1 MRIAHMLLSRGFAGT
16 ERATAEICN
25 AHVRDHAVQ
34 LILRHDHRGAGGA
47 SILDRLD
54 PAVQVVEVT
63 RWWPRPAV
71 RTALERF
78 APDVIHAHL
87 RRSTRLLAQIRP
99 DAATVATL
107 HLTVNGPHFATM
119 DGLICIADWQRRDL
133 PAGFRGQVFFINES
147 MIPAPRLSP
156 EAITARRAELGAG
169 RDDYL
174 VGGVGRLARSKG
186 FDLLIKAFERAALPQ
201 ARLAILGDG
210 RERSR
215 LQRLARRAEPAVTL
229 PGFRSDIKQYYQ
241 AFDLFVCPSRREP
254 LGRVVLE
261 ALDGGAPVLATA
273 TAGPSELLERHGGDL
288 APIGDV
294 AALAARL
301 RHHYDARTPRR
312 QIDLS
317 GYYIDTVAR
326 QTYEAYERLIVTRAQ
341 SRLTALS

>member
-1 MRIAHMLLSRGFAGT
+1 MRIAHTLLSRGFAGT
-16 ERATAEICN
+16 ERATAEMCN
-25 AHVRDHAVQ
+25 AHVRGHAVQ
-34 LILRHDHRGAGGA
+34 LILRQDHRGAGGA
-47 SILDRLD
+47 SIRDRLD
-54 PAVQVVEVT
+54 PAVEVVEVT

-71 RTALERF
+71 RAAVERF
-78 APDVIHAHL
+78 RPDVIHAHL

-107 HLTVNGPHFATM
+107 HLTVNGPHFADM
-119 DGLICIADWQRRDL
+119 DGLVCIAEWQRREL
-133 PAGFRGQVFFINES
+133 PVDYRGQVFYINES

-156 EAITARRAELGAG
+156 EAITARRAELGAAK
-169 RDDYL
+169 DDYL
-174 VGGVGRLARSKG
+174 VGGVGRLAHSKG
-186 FDLLIKAFERAALPQ
+186 FDLLIRAFERAALPR

-215 LQRLARRAEPAVTL
+215 LERLARRAGPQVRLT
-229 PGFRSDIKQYYQ
+229 GFRSNIKDYYQ

-288 APIGDV
+288 VPVGDV

-301 RHHYDARTPRR
+301 RHHYEARTPRR
-312 QIDLS
+312 RSDLS
-317 GYYIDTVAR
+317 GYDIDTVAQ
-326 QTYEAYERLIVTRAQ
+326 QTLEAYERLIVVRRQ
-341 SRLTALS
+341 SRLRALS